1 MPSPKHAVVLCLV
14 ADVENTLDSYQS
26 EYDLVGMSSCQV
38 GSGFGAHVEVILAF
52 KLREEDQSA
61 PPKSLPAGRQRRS
74 PMAAVK

>member
-14 ADVENTLDSYQS
+14 TGVEETLDSYSS

-38 GSGFGAHVEVILAF
+38 GTGFGGHVEVILAF

-61 PPKSLPAGRQRRS
+61 PSKSLPAGRQRRS